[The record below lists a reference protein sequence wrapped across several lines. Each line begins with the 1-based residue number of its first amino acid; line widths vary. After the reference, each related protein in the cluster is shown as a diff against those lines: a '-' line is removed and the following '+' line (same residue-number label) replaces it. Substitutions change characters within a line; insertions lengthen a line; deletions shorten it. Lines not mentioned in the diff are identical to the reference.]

1 MPDDDEV
8 EAKDTGRAA
17 FLQTRSTS
25 DTDDEEDD
33 LGGQSGDEIL
43 EEEEYPELVSPFDCA
58 FVHEYS
64 DANFLSSK

>member
-1 MPDDDEV
+1 MPDDGE
-8 EAKDTGRAA
+8 EAEDKSASRAA

-43 EEEEYPELVSPFDCA
+43 EEEEYPELVSTLTA
-58 FVHEYS
+58 HARVLRMLIS
-64 DANFLSSK
+64 